1 MVVESDERDEILR
14 TLLRIAVS
22 QETINTDLRT
32 CIQELREFNA
42 QQVTIN
48 ERLETLMTR
57 ALRQEPNGR
66 DA

>member
-1 MVVESDERDEILR
+1 MEPHETDEILR

-22 QETINTDLRT
+22 QDAINTDLRT
-32 CIQELREFNA
+32 CVQELRAFNA
-42 QQVTIN
+42 QQVAIN

>member
-1 MVVESDERDEILR
+1 VDSDERDEILR

-22 QETINTDLRT
+22 QEAINTDLRT
-32 CIQELREFNA
+32 CVQELRDFNA
-42 QQVTIN
+42 QQVAIN
-48 ERLETLMTR
+48 ARLETLMTR